1 MVAPDNRRVAMVCL
15 RAVAVA
21 GLLMGA
27 WRMGAAAWG
36 GEVRN
41 DFAHYYLSAQMLL
54 AGENPYT
61 TPLGPRCAALGF
73 EQDPRIPYGANP
85 PLLIGLFT
93 LFAWAPAPW
102 AFAGWLLA
110 QAATLAALL
119 DVVRRIVLQRV
130 DATWLL
136 VGGAVLLN
144 STTLA
149 RHFYYAQVQL
159 LVGLVLALAL
169 LASLRGRGSI
179 AVALAAAAT
188 VFKLYPAVLIPWFL
202 FHKLHGGRDFAERL
216 AAGVAVG
223 LSAIGLV
230 GPELWLSFVRDGLP
244 VIQLSVGG
252 SWTNYSIP
260 SLVKML
266 AGAAAGDIHTAPPW
280 AATLGKCLGM
290 AAVAACYLRAFW
302 GDLNSRSQ
310 LSLLTLAM
318 LAASPICWSHYFVLA
333 ALPSAALIVASIQ
346 HGGLAV
352 AVSTGLCALVLFP
365 ELDLYVPV
373 GEAPI
378 SRVLLHYYPLAG
390 IGLMAWGL
398 CRYGKH
404 LK

>member
-1 MVAPDNRRVAMVCL
+1 
-15 RAVAVA
+15 
-21 GLLMGA
+21 
-27 WRMGAAAWG
+27 MGAAALG

-61 TPLGPRCAALGF
+61 TPLAPRCAALGF

-102 AFAGWLLA
+102 AFAGWLVV
-110 QAATLAALL
+110 QGVTLAAL
-119 DVVRRIVLQRV
+119 VQAVRRVVVPRV
-130 DATWLL
+130 DPTWLL

-169 LASLRGRGSI
+169 LASLRGRGAI

-202 FHKLHGGRDFAERL
+202 FHKLRSGRDLAERL
-216 AAGVAVG
+216 AAGAAVG
-223 LSAIGLV
+223 LAAIGLV

-266 AGAAAGDIHTAPPW
+266 AGAAGGDIHTAPPW
-280 AATLGKCLGM
+280 AAMLGKCLGI
-290 AAVAACYLRAFW
+290 AVVAAAYVRAFW
-302 GDLNSRSQ
+302 GDLNSRTQ
-310 LSLLTLAM
+310 FSLMTLAM

-333 ALPSAALIVASIQ
+333 ALPAAVLIVASISR
-346 HGGLAV
+346 GGFAI
-352 AVSTGLCALVLFP
+352 AVSAGLSALVLFP
-365 ELDLYVPV
+365 ELDLHVPV
-373 GEAPI
+373 GEAPV
-378 SRVLLHYYPLAG
+378 SRVLLHFYPLAG
-390 IGLMAWGL
+390 VGFMAWGL
-398 CRYGKH
+398 CKYGR
-404 LK
+404 LAGSLSGELEADSQD